1 MLIVESEFGEVKW
14 VKLSRDEMILFCNKA
29 FNQGVVQLF
38 PSNPLWRQAI
48 RNGLHT
54 SQQEENKY

>member
-1 MLIVESEFGEVKW
+1 MLRVRFEFGEVKW

-38 PSNPLWRQAI
+38 LSNPLWRQVI
-48 RNGLHT
+48 RNGLHAK
-54 SQQEENKY
+54 QQEENKY